1 MKIFDLFFTEDFNRL
16 KTVSGMPYVPGKN
29 SLWLIVF
36 MTLLFVLS
44 VYTMLYVHYVREPSY
59 QNWVPI
65 SRFDILRKSV
75 AFARFDN
82 RHHDEDDENER
93 IDVGVKFDGDGK
105 LIEKTVT
112 DFNNPL
118 FQSEPI
124 PSGSSEQS
132 AAEIGLIETS
142 ILNIGNDIEMSL
154 TSGSVNLIDVNLN
167 ADEED

>member
-1 MKIFDLFFTEDFNRL
+1 M
-16 KTVSGMPYVPGKN
+16 G
-29 SLWLIVF
+29 

-44 VYTMLYVHYVREPSY
+44 VYTMLYVHYVREPAY
-59 QNWVPI
+59 QSWVPI
-65 SRFDILRKSV
+65 SRFDILRKSI

-82 RHHDEDDENER
+82 RQTDDDDENER
-93 IDVGVKFDGDGK
+93 IDVGVKFDDDGT

-118 FQSEPI
+118 FQSEPL

-132 AAEIGLIETS
+132 TTDIGMVETS
-142 ILNIGNDIEMSL
+142 ILNIGNDIEMSQ
-154 TSGSVNLIDVNLN
+154 TNATINLIDVNLN